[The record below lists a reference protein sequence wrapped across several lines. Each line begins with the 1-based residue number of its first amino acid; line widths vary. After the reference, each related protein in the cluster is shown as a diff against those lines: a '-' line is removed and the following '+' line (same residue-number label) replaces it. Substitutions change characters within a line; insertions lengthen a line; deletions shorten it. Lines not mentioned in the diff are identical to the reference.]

1 MEKQLFCDFLHFNTL
16 YKIIQNMLL
25 INKRNGVNIIN
36 IKNIPIYFPNSP
48 TAMGEPGK
56 SSNVLLIKVKPKIIH
71 IKKYT
76 IKEVK
81 TPCK

>member
-1 MEKQLFCDFLHFNTL
+1 MEKQLFCDFLHFNAL

-25 INKRNGVNIIN
+25 INKKNGVNIIH

-48 TAMGEPGK
+48 TAIGEPYK
-56 SSNVLLIKVKPKIIH
+56 SFNESLIKVKTKIIQ

-76 IKEVK
+76 TKEVK